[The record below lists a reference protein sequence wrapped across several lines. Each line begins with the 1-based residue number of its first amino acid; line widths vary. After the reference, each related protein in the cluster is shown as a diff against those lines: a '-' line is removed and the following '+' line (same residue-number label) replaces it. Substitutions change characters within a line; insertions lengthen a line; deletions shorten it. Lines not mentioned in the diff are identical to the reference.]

1 MHYKIT
7 YRNSMSE
14 KAVDYIEADDSKPLA
29 LVRAVT
35 KWQTSTVK
43 SGKTDR
49 SPVHLDEI
57 EMISEAYPAI
67 EENDVL
73 YCAMQNI
80 YQYQMRKVFG
90 LRAFSSAEEMLFEG
104 QTKEVEKFLR
114 AYIKAW
120 ESFNEAFVWEFVKK
134 TLDEGATA

>member
-73 YCAMQNI
+73 DCAMQNI
-80 YQYQMRKVFG
+80 YQYQMRTVFG

-104 QTKEVEKFLR
+104 QTKEVEEFLR

-120 ESFNEAFVWEFVKK
+120 ESFDEAFVWEFVKK
-134 TLDEGATA
+134 TLDEGGHA